1 MQGATTDLAMGK
13 ISIVG
18 RVEFANILAGYD
30 VNLSAVNGDAQIGAV
45 SVGGDWVA
53 SNLVAGAKN
62 AASGNTNFGNGSDA
76 SIGAGSA
83 GIVAKI
89 ASITIAGQVFGT
101 PKSVSTTD
109 HFGFVAQQIGAVKIG
124 GNSIVLTAGL
134 DNLAVGETSDMTV
147 HEV

>member
-1 MQGATTDLAMGK
+1 MERLHV
-13 ISIVG
+13 IVS
-18 RVEFANILAGYD
+18 ENDCLAG
-30 VNLSAVNGDAQIGAV
+30 AQIGAV
-45 SVGGDWVA
+45 KVCGDWIA

-62 AASGNTNFGNGSDA
+62 TGAPANTNFGDANDA

-83 GIVAKI
+83 GIIATI

-101 PKSVSTTD
+101 PNSTSTTD
-109 HFGFVAQQIGAVKIG
+109 HFGFVAEQIGAVKIG
-124 GNSIVLTAGL
+124 GNAIALTAGP